1 MDNPSIQK
9 HDNIIYKWSTPISA
23 EVASAFFMPKN
34 LQNGLQKAI
43 GASYS
48 VLGSLAL
55 FGIGGYWLDRQE
67 EGESFWLIIGL
78 LLGVVVG
85 LLSLIHI

>member
-1 MDNPSIQK
+1 MEYP
-9 HDNIIYKWSTPISA
+9 TSA
-23 EVASAFFMPKN
+23 ELASAFFMPEN
-34 LQNGLQKAI
+34 SQNGLQKAI

-55 FGIGGYWLDRQE
+55 FGLGGYWLDRQM
-67 EGESFWLIIGL
+67 GVDNFWLIIGL

-85 LLSLIHI
+85 MYELAKYILNK